1 MKINMRTIF
10 YLVIAVLGV
19 FSLVAQAQ
27 QEVVANPDHEAMLRS
42 KDPQLEKNKRL
53 LYDFW
58 RVVVEG
64 GHVELIDNY
73 VSDDYIQHNPNVASG
88 KQALIELF
96 SANGRKPVPIKD
108 RVQSPIVAI
117 VAEGDLISLTQVR
130 TYPDPQDANKTYTT
144 SGLSLFRVRDG
155 KLVEHWDPALKQ

>member
-1 MKINMRTIF
+1 MKKITYI
-10 YLVIAVLGV
+10 IVLLATMLSFNV
-19 FSLVAQAQ
+19 QAQ
-27 QEVVANPDHEAMLRS
+27 HAVVENPDHESMLRS

-53 LYDFW
+53 LYNFW
-58 RVVVEG
+58 RVVVEA

-73 VSDDYIQHNPNVASG
+73 VADDYIQHNPNVASG

-117 VAEGDLISLTQVR
+117 VAEGDLVSLTQVR
-130 TYPDPQDANKTYTT
+130 TYPDPKDPDKTYTT

-155 KLVEHWDPALKQ
+155 KLVEHWDPALKE